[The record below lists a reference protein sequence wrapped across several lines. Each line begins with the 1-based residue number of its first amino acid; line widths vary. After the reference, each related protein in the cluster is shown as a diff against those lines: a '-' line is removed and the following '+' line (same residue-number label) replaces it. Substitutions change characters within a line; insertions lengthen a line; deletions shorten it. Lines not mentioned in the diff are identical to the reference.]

1 MQPELIS
8 LPFRWQLTVLAAL
21 LTPDKIS
28 ESFLRMSWCPR
39 VWSHSHRQY
48 ANRPG
53 GQGSSDSQP
62 QASCVSLWASSLQC
76 LHGCVLMLSF
86 THCALTVEH
95 SNVSLVTLSWRF
107 SFTLGLTLTLKHLQ
121 GRVTALQ
128 MLSFQYRAQALAQTH
143 FSVKGRSVSF
153 NTECHVVEWEPV

>member
-8 LPFRWQLTVLAAL
+8 LPFWWQLTMLAAL
-21 LTPDKIS
+21 LTLDKIS
-28 ESFLRMSWCPR
+28 ESFRRMNWCPR

-62 QASCVSLWASSLQC
+62 QASCCQPLGVFTPMPAR
-76 LHGCVLMLSF
+76 CVLMLSH

-95 SNVSLVTLSWRF
+95 SNVSLVTLPWRF
-107 SFTLGLTLTLKHLQ
+107 SFTLGLALSSKHLQ
-121 GRVTALQ
+121 DRVTALQ
-128 MLSFQYRAQALAQTH
+128 MLGFHYRAQASAQTH
-143 FSVKGRSVSF
+143 SSIKERLMSF
-153 NTECHVVEWEPV
+153 DTECHVVEWVPV